1 MPLQRLRRVL
11 EANYR
16 VTVDSSDHLLA
27 KVNREV
33 QKRRLDLQAKG
44 SPPPPAKNAT
54 VLGALQ
60 GRRPWDIRAIDLLHK
75 IGFLTTPGWVNMARL
90 SASWATR
97 RYFWAIGEPLGQQP
111 NLRLSDDAR
120 RMDFHQKTLLSDEF
134 GVGMAGLLM
143 ENFFGAGSFV
153 DISIALNDPAA
164 YQGIQQDGDAQPDY
178 LMWGNEADSPSYV
191 VECKGTQT
199 SRVMSYY
206 QMRRGLEQVPSVVL
220 GVGPRE
226 VVTVV
231 VATCLLSNSTEVLV
245 LDPPPDRPDDDQPR
259 EEASERVSERTGERS
274 WRISNS
280 EAFHERTV
288 IAAASYLLKWAGQ
301 YQSASVRDQRLERIQ
316 PELIDM
322 PNAPLEVRRT
332 NVGTFRGIE
341 EPLFPKLGARNLK
354 MFTGVEE
361 DLLESLMQERPHGEI
376 GARPVE
382 QRERQERQPPDHLP
396 ANMSVSRS
404 GSCMIIEGL

>member
-16 VTVDSSDHLLA
+16 VTVESSARLLA
-27 KVNREV
+27 KVNRQV
-33 QKRRLDLQAKG
+33 QKRQLDLQAKG
-44 SPPPPAKNAT
+44 SPLPPAKNAT

-60 GRRPWDIRAIDLLHK
+60 GTRPWDIRAIDLLHK
-75 IGFLTTPGWVNMARL
+75 IGFVTTPGWVNMSRL

-97 RYFWAIGEPLGQQP
+97 RYFWAIGEPVGQQP

-120 RMDFHQKTLLSDEF
+120 KMDFHQKTLLSDEF

-164 YQGIQQDGDAQPDY
+164 YQGLQQDGDAQPDY
-178 LMWGNEADSPSYV
+178 LMWGNEPDSPYYV

-199 SRVMSYY
+199 SRAMSHY

-245 LDPPPDRPDDDQPR
+245 LDPPPDKPDDDQR
-259 EEASERVSERTGERS
+259 EEQASERVSERTGERS
-274 WRISNS
+274 WRISNP

-288 IAAASYLLKWAGQ
+288 VAEESNLLKWAGQ
-301 YQSASVRDQRLERIQ
+301 FQTATARDRRLESTQ
-316 PELIDM
+316 PESIEM
-322 PNAPLEVRRT
+322 PNAPLETKRT
-332 NVGTFRGIE
+332 DVGVFRGIE
-341 EPLFPKLGARNLK
+341 QPLFPALGVRNLK
-354 MFTGVEE
+354 IFTGVEE
-361 DLLESLMQERPHGEI
+361 ELLESLINERPRAQADGLQVGEA
-376 GARPVE
+376 GLERRP
-382 QRERQERQPPDHLP
+382 PGHLS
-396 ANMSVSRS
+396 ATMSVSRS

>member
-16 VTVDSSDHLLA
+16 VNVESSNQLLA
-27 KVNREV
+27 KVNWQV
-33 QKRRLDLQAKG
+33 QKRKNALQAKG
-44 SPPPPAKNAT
+44 APPPVFKNAS
-54 VLGALQ
+54 VFGPLQ
-60 GRRPWDIRAIDLLHK
+60 GRQLWEIRAIDLLHK

-97 RYFWAIGEPLGQQP
+97 RYFWAIGEPVGQQP

-153 DISIALNDPAA
+153 DVSIALDDPAA
-164 YQGIQQDGDAQPDY
+164 YQGIEREGEAQPDY
-178 LMWGNEADSPSYV
+178 LMWADEPGSPYYV

-199 SRVMSYY
+199 SQAESHN

-220 GVGPRE
+220 GAGPRQ

-231 VATCLLSNSTEVLV
+231 VATCLLSESTDVLV
-245 LDPPPDRPDDDQPR
+245 LDPPPDKPEDDEIG
-259 EEASERVSERTGERS
+259 EEASERVSDRTGKRS
-274 WRISNS
+274 WRINDPL
-280 EAFHERTV
+280 AFHERTV
-288 IAAASYLLKWAGQ
+288 IAEESNLLKWAGQ
-301 YQSASVRDQRLERIQ
+301 FQTAIVRDRHLEGTQPRLIE
-316 PELIDM
+316 M
-322 PNAPLEVRRT
+322 PNAPLETKRT
-332 NVGTFRGIE
+332 DVGNFRGIE
-341 EPLFPKLGARNLK
+341 EPLFPALGARNLRV
-354 MFTGVEE
+354 FTGVEE
-361 DLLESLMQERPHGEI
+361 GLLESLMHERPREESR
-376 GARPVE
+376 ARHVE
-382 QRERQERQPPDHLP
+382 PAGRPNDNLP